1 MTAPII
7 IGIDPGRSAA
17 VAAVR
22 VPANGRPILLGAWNV
37 FGSKHKS
44 SAERAWSRSL
54 DVCLQELGELAP
66 MVARI
71 WVEDPPADGKT
82 KKKARG
88 NPFAKGGRMG
98 STRGPDFLLRLG
110 RFQGE
115 LIRGFRTMYG
125 MDPLLLPQDEWAR
138 ELRLPDGKRMPPFA
152 STPRGWHRCAEAA
165 HHVEGYQQPP
175 AAKDDN
181 AGERLVAIAEAVLIA
196 ACGAQRWRA
205 Q

>member
-1 MTAPII
+1 MSSPLI

-17 VAAVR
+17 VAVVR
-22 VPANGRPILLGAWNV
+22 APAQGRPVLLGAWNV
-37 FGSKHKS
+37 FGAKHKS
-44 SAERAWSRSL
+44 SAERAWGRSL
-54 DVCLQELGELAP
+54 DKCLAELGTLAP

-82 KKKARG
+82 KKRAKG
-88 NPFAKGGRMG
+88 NPWGKGGRMG

-115 LIRGFRTMYG
+115 LIRGLRTLYG
-125 MDPLLLPQDEWAR
+125 MDPLLLPQNEWAK
-138 ELRLPDGKRMPPFA
+138 ELRVPNGKQTAPFG

-165 HHVEGYQQPP
+165 LHVEGYKLPP
-175 AAKDDN
+175 TAKDDN
-181 AGERLVAIAEAVLIA
+181 AGERTVAIAEAVLIA
-196 ACGAQRWRA
+196 ACGAQRWRG